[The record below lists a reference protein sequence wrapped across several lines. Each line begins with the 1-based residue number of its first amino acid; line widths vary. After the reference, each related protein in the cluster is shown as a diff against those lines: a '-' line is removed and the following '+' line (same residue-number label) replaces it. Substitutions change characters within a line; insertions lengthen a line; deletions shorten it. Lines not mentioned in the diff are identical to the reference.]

1 MADPLIYLH
10 DISYRIGERSILHNI
25 DLPIETGELLTIVGP
40 NGAGKSTLVRLILG
54 HLQPSHGNI
63 TRRKGL
69 KMAYVPQ
76 SFHTPSDLPITMR
89 RFLKGL
95 NYATADSPLE
105 RLNIAHLIDSPLQNL
120 SGGETQRLLLA
131 RAMLNQPE
139 LIVLDEPAAGIDPSA
154 LGNYYHQ
161 IREYQ
166 LQTQCA
172 IVLVSHDLHL
182 VMAASDKVLCLNSH
196 ICCMGK
202 PKDIIQNTEFLRLL
216 GQPACTELGIYTHHH
231 NHQHL

>member
-1 MADPLIYLH
+1 MSDPLISLEH
-10 DISYRIGERSILHNI
+10 INYRIGGRSILHDI
-25 DLPIETGELLTIVGP
+25 CLPIESGELLTIVGP
-40 NGAGKSTLVRLILG
+40 NGAGKSTLMRLILG
-54 HLQPSHGNI
+54 HYRPSSGSI

-69 KMAYVPQ
+69 RLAYVPQ
-76 SFHTPSDLPITMR
+76 SFHTPSDLPISMR

-95 NYATADSPLE
+95 DYQQADSPLDS
-105 RLNIAHLIDSPLQNL
+105 LNIRHLLDSPLQNL

-131 RAMLNQPE
+131 RAMLNRPE

-154 LGNYYHQ
+154 LGNYYHH
-161 IREYQ
+161 IRDYQ
-166 LQTQCA
+166 LKTRCA

-182 VMAASDKVLCLNSH
+182 VMAASDKVLCLNGH

-202 PKDIIQNTEFLRLL
+202 PQEIARHPDFLRLL
-216 GQPACTELGIYTHHH
+216 GQAEAAELGIYHHHH